1 MDDDSPVFTDSSVDD
16 VTDQTGLVDDRP
28 LLSIKTEDRDLIQ
41 NFNRWVSD
49 SKAYWND
56 KKGYD
61 LESARRR
68 NERYY
73 LGKQVDTS
81 KLYNYQIPYI
91 DNQIYVGTQ
100 AVMAYV
106 SGNSP
111 SADIVPEDDSTQS
124 QVMAQDLETA
134 VNIHTEQ
141 HQLAKKVKAAVKN
154 TYTKRV
160 GVIKLKWDEDA
171 QDIIPVVVDPERL
184 ILDKDCKLG
193 EEPTFIAEICTDS
206 VAELIRKFPK
216 AEDKI
221 MKALGRERKT
231 PKLLGQIV
239 AYNEI
244 WFTDESADQGEQEC
258 VAWYLGDQILDKMK
272 NPNYLYDDEG
282 VSIRN
287 FIDAPTKPYIFFNYI
302 NDGSSLI
309 DQTTPIE
316 QVIPLQDVLNKRG
329 RQIIENADT
338 ANSILVLKAGSISTD
353 DAGNIT
359 RDPNQVLMLDTPPEQ
374 PIASAYGEI
383 APHLLPNYVI
393 QSYENIKNSIHNIL
407 GTPSQFRG
415 DDTKRDVG
423 TLGEAKMIQS
433 QAGGRQDEIV
443 REIEYS
449 VDRYF
454 RLLVQ
459 MMKVYYDDAK
469 AFAARDNDGKF
480 MFVQLSRESMPNI
493 ANISINHGSLLRTD
507 RERQENVSMTLAKM
521 GLIDPYNLFKDLS
534 LKDADKRYEALVK
547 FKVDPTTLV
556 SDVKSEVND
565 REAYI
570 DFAVI
575 MNGQEAEP
583 RKDIQPSYILAMRKL
598 MMTDQFLYA
607 PQDRQQALMSYIEDA
622 VIGLAQRAKLEE
634 ADQQGILID
643 PNVPIT
649 TQPPEVPPQMPQG
662 MPGMPPMQGG
672 QPPMPPQGMPQP
684 GQGAPVP
691 QQQPMVD
698 PNQAVLSNLMGG

>member
-1 MDDDSPVFTDSSVDD
+1 MEDDTNVFTDPSVDV
-16 VTDQTGLVDDRP
+16 VTDQTGVVDDRP
-28 LLSIKTEDRDLIQ
+28 LLSIDTPDRELVM
-41 NFNRWVSD
+41 NFNRWISD
-49 SKAYWND
+49 SKKYWND
-56 KKGYD
+56 KKGYN
-61 LESARRR
+61 LEDARKN

-81 KLYNYQIPYI
+81 KLYNYQVPYI
-91 DNQIYVGTQ
+91 DNQIYVGAQ

-106 SGNSP
+106 SGQSP
-111 SADIVPEDDSTQS
+111 SCDIVPEDDTTQS

-134 VNIHTEQ
+134 VNIHTDR
-141 HQLAKKVKAAVKN
+141 HQLAKKVKSAIKN
-154 TYTKRV
+154 MYTKRI
-160 GVIKLKWDEDA
+160 GVIKLKWDDNIN
-171 QDIIPVVVDPERL
+171 DIIPIAVDPDRL

-193 EEPTFIAEICTDS
+193 EEPSFIAEICTDS
-206 VAELIRKFPK
+206 VAALIKKFPGK
-216 AEDKI
+216 EEKI
-221 MKALGRERKT
+221 MTALGRSRKT
-231 PKLLGQIV
+231 PKLMNEIV
-239 AYNEI
+239 AYNEV
-244 WFTDESADQGEQEC
+244 WFTDESAEYGEQEC
-258 VAWYLGDQILDKMK
+258 VAWYFNDVVLDKMK
-272 NPNYLYDDEG
+272 NPNYLYDKEG
-282 VSIRN
+282 VAIQN
-287 FIDAPTKPYIFFNYI
+287 FIDAPTKPYVFFNYI

-316 QVIPLQDVLNKRG
+316 QAIPLQDILNKRG

-338 ANSILVLKAGSISTD
+338 ANSILVLKSGSISTE

-359 RDPNQVLMLDTPPEQ
+359 RDPNQVLMLDAPPEQ
-374 PIASAYGEI
+374 PINSAYGEI

-393 QSYENIKNSIHNIL
+393 QDYQNIKNSLHNIL

-415 DDTKRDVG
+415 DDSKRDVG

-443 REIEYS
+443 REVEYS
-449 VDRYF
+449 IDRYY

-459 MMKVYYDDAK
+459 MMKVYYDETK
-469 AFAARDNDGKF
+469 PFAARDNDGKF
-480 MFVQLSRESMPNI
+480 IYVELSRESMPNI
-493 ANISINHGSLLRTD
+493 ASISVSHGSLLRND

-607 PQDRQQALMSYIEDA
+607 PQDRQQALMAYIEDA

-643 PNVPIT
+643 PNTPIT
-649 TQPPEVPPQMPQG
+649 PEPPELP
-662 MPGMPPMQGG
+662 
-672 QPPMPPQGMPQP
+672 PPMPPQGMPGMPMP
-684 GQGAPVP
+684 GGMPPQGGAPM
-691 QQQPMVD
+691 PMNAGPVM
-698 PNQAVLSNLMGG
+698 PPVEPSGSVMSNLMPGM

>member
-1 MDDDSPVFTDSSVDD
+1 MEDDTNVFTDPSVDV
-16 VTDQTGLVDDRP
+16 VTDQTGVVDDRP
-28 LLSIKTEDRDLIQ
+28 LLSIDTPDRELVM
-41 NFNRWVSD
+41 NFNRWISD
-49 SKAYWND
+49 SKKYWND
-56 KKGYD
+56 KKGYN
-61 LESARRR
+61 LEDARKN

-81 KLYNYQIPYI
+81 KLYNYQVPYI
-91 DNQIYVGTQ
+91 DNQIYVGAQ

-106 SGNSP
+106 SGQSP
-111 SADIVPEDDSTQS
+111 SCDIVPEDDTTQS

-134 VNIHTEQ
+134 VNIHTDR
-141 HQLAKKVKAAVKN
+141 HQLAKKVKSAIKN
-154 TYTKRV
+154 MYTKRV
-160 GVIKLKWDEDA
+160 GVIKLKWDDNVN
-171 QDIIPVVVDPERL
+171 DIIPIAVDPDRL

-193 EEPTFIAEICTDS
+193 EEPSFIAEICTDS
-206 VAELIRKFPK
+206 VAALLKKFPGKEEAIKK
-216 AEDKI
+216 AVG
-221 MKALGRERKT
+221 MQRKT
-231 PKLLGQIV
+231 PKQMNQIV
-239 AYNEI
+239 AYNEV
-244 WFTDESADQGEQEC
+244 WFTDESAEYGEQEC
-258 VAWYLGDQILDKMK
+258 VAWYLGDCILDKMK
-272 NPNYLYDDEG
+272 NPNYLYDKEG
-282 VSIRN
+282 VAIQN
-287 FIDAPTKPYIFFNYI
+287 FIDAPTKPYVFFNYI

-316 QVIPLQDVLNKRG
+316 QAIPLQDILNKRG

-338 ANSILVLKAGSISTD
+338 ANSILVLKSGSISTE

-359 RDPNQVLMLDTPPEQ
+359 RDPNQVLMLDAPPEQ

-393 QSYENIKNSIHNIL
+393 QDYQNIKNSLHNIL

-415 DDTKRDVG
+415 DDSKRDVG

-443 REIEYS
+443 REVEYS
-449 VDRYF
+449 IDRYY

-459 MMKVYYDDAK
+459 MMKVYYDEK
-469 AFAARDNDGKF
+469 KPFAARDNDGKF
-480 MFVQLSRESMPNI
+480 IYVELSRESMPNI
-493 ANISINHGSLLRTD
+493 ASISVSHGSLLRND

-607 PQDRQQALMSYIEDA
+607 PQDRQQALMAYIEDA

-643 PNVPIT
+643 PNTPIT
-649 TQPPEVPPQMPQG
+649 PEPPQLP
-662 MPGMPPMQGG
+662 
-672 QPPMPPQGMPQP
+672 PPMPPQGMPGMPMP
-684 GQGAPVP
+684 GGMPPMPPQGGAPMPPNAAPVMP
-691 QQQPMVD
+691 PVD
-698 PNQAVLSNLMGG
+698 PTGSVMSNLMPGM

>member
-1 MDDDSPVFTDSSVDD
+1 MEDDTNVFTDPSVDV
-16 VTDQTGLVDDRP
+16 VTDQTGVVDDRP
-28 LLSIKTEDRDLIQ
+28 LLSIDTPDRELVM
-41 NFNRWVSD
+41 NFNRWISD
-49 SKAYWND
+49 SKKYWND
-56 KKGYD
+56 KKGYN
-61 LESARRR
+61 LEDARKN

-81 KLYNYQIPYI
+81 KLYNYQVPYI
-91 DNQIYVGTQ
+91 DNQIYVGAQ

-106 SGNSP
+106 SGQSP
-111 SADIVPEDDSTQS
+111 SCDIVPEDDTTQS

-134 VNIHTEQ
+134 VNIHTDR
-141 HQLAKKVKAAVKN
+141 HQLVKKVKSAIKN
-154 TYTKRV
+154 MYTKRI
-160 GVIKLKWDEDA
+160 GVIKLKWDDNIN
-171 QDIIPVVVDPERL
+171 DIIPIAVDPYRL

-193 EEPTFIAEICTDS
+193 EEPSFIAEICTDS
-206 VAELIRKFPK
+206 VAALIKKFPGK
-216 AEDKI
+216 EEKI
-221 MKALGRERKT
+221 MTALGRSRKT
-231 PKLLGQIV
+231 PKLMNEIV
-239 AYNEI
+239 AYNEV
-244 WFTDESADQGEQEC
+244 WFTDESAEYGEQEC
-258 VAWYLGDQILDKMK
+258 VAWYFNDVVLDKMK
-272 NPNYLYDDEG
+272 NPNYLYDKEG
-282 VSIRN
+282 VAIQN
-287 FIDAPTKPYIFFNYI
+287 FIDAPTKPYVFFNYI

-316 QVIPLQDVLNKRG
+316 QAIPLQDILNKRG

-338 ANSILVLKAGSISTD
+338 ANSILVLKSGSISTE

-359 RDPNQVLMLDTPPEQ
+359 RDPNQVLMLDAPPEQ

-393 QSYENIKNSIHNIL
+393 QDYQNIKNSLHNIL

-415 DDTKRDVG
+415 DDSKRDVG

-443 REIEYS
+443 REVEYS
-449 VDRYF
+449 IDRYY

-459 MMKVYYDDAK
+459 MMKVYYDEK
-469 AFAARDNDGKF
+469 KPFAARDNDGKF
-480 MFVQLSRESMPNI
+480 IYVELSRESMPNI
-493 ANISINHGSLLRTD
+493 ASISVSHGSLLRND

-607 PQDRQQALMSYIEDA
+607 PQDRQQALMAYIEDA

-643 PNVPIT
+643 PNTPIT
-649 TQPPEVPPQMPQG
+649 PEPPELP
-662 MPGMPPMQGG
+662 
-672 QPPMPPQGMPQP
+672 PPMPPQGMPGMPMP
-684 GQGAPVP
+684 GGMPPQGGAPMPPNAAPVMP
-691 QQQPMVD
+691 PVD
-698 PNQAVLSNLMGG
+698 PTGSVMSNLMPGM

>member
-1 MDDDSPVFTDSSVDD
+1 MEDDTNVFTDPSVDE
-16 VTDQTGLVDDRP
+16 VTDQTGVVDDRP
-28 LLSIKTEDRDLIQ
+28 LLSIDTDDRDLIM
-41 NFNRWVSD
+41 NFNRWISD
-49 SKAYWND
+49 SKTYWND
-56 KKGYD
+56 RKGYN
-61 LESARRR
+61 LEAARKQ

-73 LGKQVDTS
+73 LGKQIDTS
-81 KLYNYQIPYI
+81 KLYNYQVPYI
-91 DNQIYVGTQ
+91 DNQIYVGAQ

-106 SGNSP
+106 SGQSP
-111 SADIVPEDDSTQS
+111 SCDIVPEDDTTQS

-134 VNIHTEQ
+134 VNIHTDR
-141 HQLAKKVKAAVKN
+141 HQLAKKVKSAIKN
-154 TYTKRV
+154 MYTKRI
-160 GVIKLKWDEDA
+160 GVIKLKWDDNVN
-171 QDIIPVVVDPERL
+171 DIIPIAIDPDRL

-193 EEPTFIAEICTDS
+193 EEPTFIAEVCTDS
-206 VAELIRKFPK
+206 VAALIRKFPGK
-216 AEDKI
+216 EEAI
-221 MKALGRERKT
+221 MKALGRSRKT
-231 PKLLGQIV
+231 PKLMNQII
-239 AYNEI
+239 AYNEV
-244 WFTDESADQGEQEC
+244 WFTDETLDYGEQEC
-258 VAWYLGDQILDKMK
+258 VAWYFNDVVLDKMK
-272 NPNYLYDDEG
+272 NPNYLYDNEG
-282 VSIRN
+282 VAIRN
-287 FIDAPTKPYIFFNYI
+287 FIDAPTKPYVFFNYI

-316 QVIPLQDVLNKRG
+316 QAIPLQDILNKRG

-338 ANSILVLKAGSISTD
+338 ANSILVLKTGSISTE

-359 RDPNQVLMLDTPPEQ
+359 RDPNQVLMLDAPLEQ

-393 QSYENIKNSIHNIL
+393 QDYQNIKNSLHNIL

-415 DDTKRDVG
+415 DDSKRDVG

-443 REIEYS
+443 REVEYS
-449 VDRYF
+449 IDRYY

-459 MMKVYYDDAK
+459 MMKVYYDETK
-469 AFAARDNDGKF
+469 PFAARDNDGKF
-480 MFVQLSRESMPNI
+480 IYTELSRESIPNI
-493 ANISINHGSLLRTD
+493 ASISVSHGSLLRTD

-607 PQDRQQALMSYIEDA
+607 PKDKQQALMAYIEDA
-622 VIGLAQRAKLEE
+622 VIGLANRAKLEA
-634 ADQQGILID
+634 ADEQGILID
-643 PNVPIT
+643 PNTPIT
-649 TQPPEVPPQMPQG
+649 PEPPVLPPPMPPMG
-662 MPGMPPMQGG
+662 MPGMPMPGG
-672 QPPMPPQGMPQP
+672 MPPQG
-684 GQGAPVP
+684 GAPMP
-691 QQQPMVD
+691 
-698 PNQAVLSNLMGG
+698 PNAPPVMPPVNPAGSVMSNLMPGM

>member
-1 MDDDSPVFTDSSVDD
+1 MLDDSPVFTDSSVDD
-16 VTDQTGLVDDRP
+16 VTEQTGLVDDRP
-28 LLSIKTEDRDLIQ
+28 LLTIDTEDRDLIA
-41 NFNRWVSD
+41 NFSRWISD
-49 SKAYWND
+49 SRSYWND
-56 KKGYD
+56 AKGYNLD
-61 LESARRR
+61 SARKT

-81 KLYNYQIPYI
+81 KLYNYQVPYI
-91 DNQIYVGTQ
+91 DNQIYVGAQ

-106 SGNSP
+106 SGNTP
-111 SADIVPEDDSTQS
+111 SCDIVPEDDTTQS
-124 QVMAQDLETA
+124 EVMAQDLETA
-134 VNIHTEQ
+134 VNIHTDR
-141 HQLAKKVKAAVKN
+141 HQLAKKVKSAVKN
-154 TYTKRV
+154 MYTKRI
-160 GVIKLKWDEDA
+160 GVIKLKWDDNIK
-171 QDIIPVVVDPERL
+171 DIVPIAVDPDRL

-193 EEPTFIAEICTDS
+193 DEPTFIAEICTDS
-206 VAELIRKFPK
+206 VAALFKKFPGK
-216 AEDKI
+216 EDAI
-221 MKALGRERKT
+221 MKALGRARKT
-231 PKLLGQIV
+231 PKLMGQIV
-239 AYNEI
+239 AYNEV
-244 WFTDESADQGEQEC
+244 WFTDESAEYGEQEC
-258 VAWYLGDQILDKMK
+258 VAWYFGDVILDKMK
-272 NPNYLYDDEG
+272 NPNYLYDNEG
-282 VSIRN
+282 ISIQN

-316 QVIPLQDVLNKRG
+316 QAIPLQDILNKRG

-338 ANSILVLKAGSISTD
+338 ANSILVLKTGSISTE

-374 PIASAYGEI
+374 PLQSAYGEI
-383 APHLLPNYVI
+383 APHLLPSYVI
-393 QSYENIKNSIHNIL
+393 QDYQNIKNSIHNVL

-415 DDTKRDVG
+415 DDSKRDVG

-449 VDRYF
+449 IDRYF

-459 MMKVYYDDAK
+459 MMKVYYDDK
-469 AFAARDNDGKF
+469 KPFAARDNDGKF
-480 MFVQLSRESMPNI
+480 MYVELSRESMPNI
-493 ANISINHGSLLRTD
+493 AAISVSHGSLLRTD

-556 SDVKSEVND
+556 SDVTSEVND

-583 RKDIQPSYILAMRKL
+583 RKDIKPSYILAMRKL
-598 MMTDQFLYA
+598 MMGDQFLYA
-607 PQDRQQALMSYIEDA
+607 KPERQQALMSYIEDA
-622 VIGLAQRAKLEE
+622 VIGLAQRAKLEA
-634 ADQQGILID
+634 ADEQGILVD

-649 TQPPEVPPQMPQG
+649 PEPPEVP
-662 MPGMPPMQGG
+662 
-672 QPPMPPQGMPQP
+672 PPMPPQGMPGMPMP
-684 GQGAPVP
+684 GGAPPMPPQGAPV
-691 QQQPMVD
+691 QPPTD
-698 PNQAVLSNLMGG
+698 PGAVMANLMPGM